1 MSTINNSIFDEL
13 FLTLKFL
20 DKKKKLSL
28 VLIAFAITISSFL
41 EILSIGAVIPFISS
55 ILDVDTYDNSNIIK
69 FFNFFKFHSNNKFFF
84 SIVFIFL
91 VFFSA
96 SFRIFT
102 NYLFIKFSKEI
113 VSDFSIK
120 IFKNNLNNN
129 LIEIK
134 KKNIN
139 NIVSIIT
146 EKLDIFSGLVLNLLN
161 SISALFLIFAISIF
175 LLFVNYKITL
185 MAISFIFFLYLIIIL
200 NLKSKLS
207 RVAKEVAELSFV
219 RVKKIKESLGN
230 FRQID
235 LDNSQLLYSN
245 FFTKLESRFRNIQ
258 FKISFLGQ
266 FPRFLIETIVIIFIA
281 VSIYY
286 FNYYLNYKLIHI
298 IPLAGVFVFSTQKL
312 LPLIHQ
318 LYNSYINLSGYYRYV
333 VDIRTELIKSD
344 YEIRTDFKYDKNIN
358 LVFNKDIV
366 LNNLDYKYHGASKP
380 IFNQFNLKI
389 VKGSKCAIIGK
400 SGVGKTTLLDILI
413 GIYELQIGKLLV
425 DNEEINLKNLK
436 QWKNKIAYVPQEAFL
451 FDDSIAKNISLELD
465 SENIDQ
471 KKLIECTKLSEI
483 YDFINNLPKK
493 FDTFV
498 GENGAYLSGGQK
510 QRIGIARALY
520 KNKEILVLD
529 EATNA
534 LDSEAE
540 EMILKNLANIKD
552 ITIIQVTHK
561 INSSFKFDQIIKL

>member
-1 MSTINNSIFDEL
+1 MSKINNSVFYEL
-13 FLTLKFL
+13 FLTLNFL
-20 DKKKKLSL
+20 DKKKKLTL

-41 EILSIGAVIPFISS
+41 EILSIGAIIPFIST

-69 FFNFFKFHSNNKFFF
+69 FFNFFKFNSNDKFFF
-84 SIVFIFL
+84 STLFILL
-91 VFFSA
+91 VLFST

-120 IFKNNLNNN
+120 IYKNNLNNN

-139 NIVSIIT
+139 NIISIIT
-146 EKLDIFSGLVLNLLN
+146 EKLNIFSDLVLNLLN
-161 SISALFLIFAISIF
+161 SISALFLIFSISIF

-185 MAISFIFFLYLIIIL
+185 IAISFIFFLYLIIIL
-200 NLKSKLS
+200 NLKSKLN
-207 RVAKEVAELSFV
+207 RVAKEVAELSFL

-258 FKISFLGQ
+258 FKISFIGQ
-266 FPRFLIETIVIIFIA
+266 FPRLIVETVVIIFVV

-298 IPLAGVFVFSTQKL
+298 LPLAGVFVFSTQKL

-318 LYNSYINLSGYYRYV
+318 LYNSYITLSGYYRYV
-333 VDIRTELIKSD
+333 VDIRTELAKSD
-344 YEIRTDFKYDKNIN
+344 YQIRTNFNYDKNIH

-366 LNNLDYKYHGASKP
+366 LNNLDYKYPGASKP

-389 VKGSKCAIIGK
+389 IKGSKCAIVGR

-413 GIYELQIGKLLV
+413 GIYELQKGKLLV
-425 DNEEINLKNLK
+425 DNKEINLKNLR
-436 QWKNKIAYVPQEAFL
+436 QWKNKIAYVPQEVFL
-451 FDDSIAKNISLELD
+451 FDDSIARNISLEFD
-465 SENIDQ
+465 SENIDE
-471 KKLIECTKLSEI
+471 KKLKECAKLSEI
-483 YDFINNLPKK
+483 YDFINNLPKR
-493 FDTFV
+493 FDTLV
-498 GENGAYLSGGQK
+498 GENGARLSGGQK
-510 QRIGIARALY
+510 QRLGIARALY
-520 KNKEILVLD
+520 KNKEILILD
-529 EATNA
+529 ESTNA
-534 LDSEAE
+534 LDSESE
-540 EMILKNLANIKD
+540 EIILKNLANIKD

-561 INSSFKFDQIIKL
+561 LNSSFKFDQIIKL

>member
-1 MSTINNSIFDEL
+1 MNIISNSLFYEL

-20 DKKKKLSL
+20 DRKKKLSL
-28 VLIAFAITISSFL
+28 VFIAFAITASSFL

-55 ILDVDTYDNSNIIK
+55 ILDVGIYDNSSILK
-69 FFNFFKFHSNNKFFF
+69 FFNFFKFHSNNKLFF
-84 SIVFIFL
+84 SIIFIFL

-120 IFKNNLNNN
+120 IFKNILYNN
-129 LIEIK
+129 LIELK

-139 NIVSIIT
+139 NIVSIVT
-146 EKLDIFSGLVLNLLN
+146 EKLDVFSGLVLNLLN
-161 SISALFLIFAISIF
+161 SISALFLIVSISIF
-175 LLFVNYKITL
+175 LFYVNYKITL
-185 MAISFIFFLYLIIIL
+185 IAISLIFFLYLIIIL
-200 NLKSKLS
+200 NLKSKLN
-207 RVAKEVAELSFV
+207 RVAKEVSELSFA

-245 FFTKLESRFRNIQ
+245 YFTKLESRFRDIQ

-266 FPRFLIETIVIIFIA
+266 FPRFLIETIVIMFIA
-281 VSIYY
+281 ISIYY
-286 FNYYLNYKLIHI
+286 VNYYLNYKLIYI
-298 IPLAGVFVFSTQKL
+298 IPIAGVFVFSTQKL

-333 VDIRTELIKSD
+333 VDIRAELAKSD
-344 YEIRTDFKYDKNIN
+344 YQIRTDFKYDKNIN

-366 LNNLDYKYHGASKP
+366 LNNLDYKYPGASKP

-389 VKGSKCAIIGK
+389 IKGSKCAIVGK

-413 GIYELQIGKLLV
+413 GIYELQKGKLLV
-425 DNEEINLKNLK
+425 DNKEINLKNLK
-436 QWKNKIAYVPQEAFL
+436 QWKNKIAYVPQEIFL
-451 FDDSIAKNISLELD
+451 FDDSIARNISLELD
-465 SENIDQ
+465 SKNIDE
-471 KKLIECTKLSEI
+471 KKLKECAILSEI
-483 YDFINNLPKK
+483 YDFINNLPKR
-493 FDTFV
+493 FDTLV
-498 GENGAYLSGGQK
+498 GENGAHLSGGQK
-510 QRIGIARALY
+510 QRLGIARALY

-529 EATNA
+529 ESTNA
-534 LDSEAE
+534 LDSESE
-540 EMILKNLANIKD
+540 EIILKNLANIKD

-561 INSSFKFDQIIKL
+561 LNSFFKFDQIIKL